1 MLTSKITHI
10 ESNGTWSNGQ
20 RTFNKFRVSFA
31 NGDTLGFL
39 AVENFKP
46 QVGETISYEKNEQ
59 HQTGKLVRENNFQQ
73 GQKSYSAPASTQ
85 AKKDDV
91 QTYIIRQSMIKAS
104 IDFHA
109 GQPVDLEVIKNT
121 ARELINFVNNG

>member
-73 GQKSYSAPASTQ
+73 GGYSAPSNSN
-85 AKKDDV
+85 AKKEDV

>member
-1 MLTSKITHI
+1 MLTSKITQI
-10 ESNGTWSNGQ
+10 EPNGTWSNGQ

-46 QVGETISYEKNEQ
+46 QVGETITYEKNEQ
-59 HQTGKLVRENNFQQ
+59 HQTGKIHRENNFNQ
-73 GQKSYSAPASTQ
+73 QKSYPASASTQ
-85 AKKDDV
+85 TKKDDV